1 MVSFTWAMAA
11 SLGARSVPDPC
22 AKRMAAPLRFGKF
35 ARAGRRKFPPE
46 NRGNFHQ
53 FMAMQ
58 IM

>member
-1 MVSFTWAMAA
+1 
-11 SLGARSVPDPC
+11 
-22 AKRMAAPLRFGKF
+22 MAAPLRFGEF